1 MGSWREG
8 VDQMISA
15 FKDSAKKFDLQLVAN
30 DRLVKVFKNER
41 HAQMCLEDQHS
52 AWCGTDWCQDASHK
66 PVVMSQGGGGGASV
80 VTGAVGLEK
89 WGQKQETFRRQ
100 NLQGLLATDW
110 RKWT

>member
-15 FKDSAKKFDLQLVAN
+15 FKDSAKKLDLQLVAN

-80 VTGAVGLEK
+80 VTGAGGLEK

-100 NLQGLLATDW
+100 NLQGLLATHW

>member
-15 FKDSAKKFDLQLVAN
+15 FKDSAKKLDLQLVAN

-52 AWCGTDWCQDASHK
+52 A
-66 PVVMSQGGGGGASV
+66 
-80 VTGAVGLEK
+80 
-89 WGQKQETFRRQ
+89 
-100 NLQGLLATDW
+100 
-110 RKWT
+110 